1 MIFIYIYI
9 NIQEYNNSNK
19 AVIQD
24 ILSQFC
30 TLLQTLPCYSFFYA
44 AARVGFRQSMY
55 EFAEPDV
62 DTMYEIPLILE
73 VLAERTLSVTVQMVP
88 LVNGI
93 DRATAELD
101 FTFQT
106 QTVTFQ
112 PLQSTQQVSFTIR
125 SDDIPENLEGFTL
138 YKGTEVA
145 NGTNATTTI
154 VIVDTGGE

>member
-1 MIFIYIYI
+1 M
-9 NIQEYNNSNK
+9 
-19 AVIQD
+19 IQD
-24 ILSQFC
+24 ILSQSC
-30 TLLQTLPCYSFFYA
+30 TLLQILPCYLFFHT

-55 EFAEPDV
+55 EFAEPDI

-93 DRATAELD
+93 DRATAGLD

-106 QTVTFQ
+106 QTFTFQ

-125 SDDIPENLEGFTL
+125 SDGIPENLEGFTL

-154 VIVDTGGE
+154 MIVDADGE

>member
-1 MIFIYIYI
+1 
-9 NIQEYNNSNK
+9 
-19 AVIQD
+19 
-24 ILSQFC
+24 
-30 TLLQTLPCYSFFYA
+30 
-44 AARVGFRQSMY
+44 MY

-93 DRATAELD
+93 DRATAGLD

-112 PLQSTQQVSFTIR
+112 PLESTQQVSFTIR
-125 SDDIPENLEGFTL
+125 SDGIPENLEGFTL

-154 VIVDTGGE
+154 VIVDADGE

>member
-1 MIFIYIYI
+1 
-9 NIQEYNNSNK
+9 
-19 AVIQD
+19 
-24 ILSQFC
+24 
-30 TLLQTLPCYSFFYA
+30 
-44 AARVGFRQSMY
+44 
-55 EFAEPDV
+55 
-62 DTMYEIPLILE
+62 MYEIPLILE

-93 DRATAELD
+93 DRATAGLD

-112 PLQSTQQVSFTIR
+112 PLDSTQQVSFTIR
-125 SDDIPENLEGFTL
+125 SDGIPENSEGFTL

-154 VIVDTGGE
+154 VIVDADGE

>member
-1 MIFIYIYI
+1 
-9 NIQEYNNSNK
+9 
-19 AVIQD
+19 
-24 ILSQFC
+24 
-30 TLLQTLPCYSFFYA
+30 
-44 AARVGFRQSMY
+44 MY
-55 EFAEPDV
+55 EFAEPEI
-62 DTMYEIPLILE
+62 DTVYEIPLILE

-93 DRATAELD
+93 DRATAGLD

-112 PLQSTQQVSFTIR
+112 PLQSTQQVSFTIH

-154 VIVDTGGE
+154 VIVDTDGE

>member
-1 MIFIYIYI
+1 MT
-9 NIQEYNNSNK
+9 
-19 AVIQD
+19 QD
-24 ILSQFC
+24 ILFLSC
-30 TLLQTLPCYSFFYA
+30 TLLQTLPCYSFINA

-55 EFAEPDV
+55 EFAEPEV

>member
-1 MIFIYIYI
+1 
-9 NIQEYNNSNK
+9 
-19 AVIQD
+19 
-24 ILSQFC
+24 
-30 TLLQTLPCYSFFYA
+30 
-44 AARVGFRQSMY
+44 MY

-88 LVNGI
+88 LVNGMN
-93 DRATAELD
+93 RATAGLD

-112 PLQSTQQVSFTIR
+112 PLESTQQVSFTIR
-125 SDDIPENLEGFTL
+125 SDDIPENSEGFTL

-154 VIVDTGGE
+154 VIVDADGE

>member
-1 MIFIYIYI
+1 
-9 NIQEYNNSNK
+9 
-19 AVIQD
+19 
-24 ILSQFC
+24 
-30 TLLQTLPCYSFFYA
+30 
-44 AARVGFRQSMY
+44 MY
-55 EFAEPDV
+55 EFAEPEINTIYD
-62 DTMYEIPLILE
+62 IPLILE
-73 VLAERTLSVTVQMVP
+73 VLAERTLSVTVVP

-93 DRATAELD
+93 DRATAGLD

-112 PLQSTQQVSFTIR
+112 PLQSTQQVSFTIH
-125 SDDIPENLEGFTL
+125 SDDIPEILEGFTL

>member
-1 MIFIYIYI
+1 
-9 NIQEYNNSNK
+9 
-19 AVIQD
+19 
-24 ILSQFC
+24 
-30 TLLQTLPCYSFFYA
+30 
-44 AARVGFRQSMY
+44 MY

-93 DRATAELD
+93 DRATAGLD
-101 FTFQT
+101 FPFQT
-106 QTVTFQ
+106 QTVTLQ
-112 PLQSTQQVSFTIR
+112 PLESTQQVSFTIR
-125 SDDIPENLEGFTL
+125 SDGIPENLEGFTL

-154 VIVDTGGE
+154 MIVDADGE

>member
-1 MIFIYIYI
+1 
-9 NIQEYNNSNK
+9 
-19 AVIQD
+19 
-24 ILSQFC
+24 
-30 TLLQTLPCYSFFYA
+30 
-44 AARVGFRQSMY
+44 MY
-55 EFAEPDV
+55 EFAEPKV

-93 DRATAELD
+93 DRATAGLD

-112 PLQSTQQVSFTIR
+112 PLQSTQQVSFTIC

-145 NGTNATTTI
+145 NGTNATTTV
-154 VIVDTGGE
+154 VIVDTDGE

>member
-1 MIFIYIYI
+1 
-9 NIQEYNNSNK
+9 
-19 AVIQD
+19 
-24 ILSQFC
+24 
-30 TLLQTLPCYSFFYA
+30 
-44 AARVGFRQSMY
+44 
-55 EFAEPDV
+55 
-62 DTMYEIPLILE
+62 MYEIPLILE

-93 DRATAELD
+93 DRATAGLD

-106 QTVTFQ
+106 QTFTFQ

-125 SDDIPENLEGFTL
+125 SDGIPENLEGFTL

-154 VIVDTGGE
+154 MIVDADGE